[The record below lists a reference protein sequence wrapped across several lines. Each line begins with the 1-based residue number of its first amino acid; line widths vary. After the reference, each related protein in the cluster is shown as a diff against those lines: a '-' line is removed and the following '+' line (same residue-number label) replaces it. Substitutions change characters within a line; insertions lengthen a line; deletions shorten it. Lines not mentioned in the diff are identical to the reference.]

1 MEGGILLNGRP
12 WTPEAQAM
20 VESRVPDAEVARL
33 TGCALKTVQD
43 HRRALGFKP
52 FNQRQGW
59 SRRDWLMHDAAG
71 LTF

>member
-1 MEGGILLNGRP
+1 MRPRSP
-12 WTPEAQAM
+12 WTEEAQSL

-33 TGCALKTVQD
+33 TGCAVKTVQD

-71 LTF
+71 LDFPR

>member
-1 MEGGILLNGRP
+1 
-12 WTPEAQAM
+12 M
-20 VESRVPDAEVARL
+20 VERRVPDAEIARA

-71 LTF
+71 LDFQR

>member
-1 MEGGILLNGRP
+1 MTARRP
-12 WTPEAQAM
+12 WTPEAQDM
-20 VESRVPDAEVARL
+20 IERRVPDAEIARA

-52 FNQRQGW
+52 FNQRQTW

-71 LTF
+71 LDFLR

>member
-1 MEGGILLNGRP
+1 MEGGILLNGGP

>member
-1 MEGGILLNGRP
+1 MSNGRA
-12 WTPEAQAM
+12 WSPEAQAM
-20 VESRVPDAEVARL
+20 VESRVPDAEIARL

-71 LTF
+71 LDFLR

>member
-1 MEGGILLNGRP
+1 MSNGTP
-12 WTPEAQAM
+12 WSPQAQQM
-20 VESRVPDAEVARL
+20 VESRVPDAEIARQ

-71 LTF
+71 LDFLR